1 MVKNADRLAY
11 RTTERTPDTEAS
23 VRAAGCLCWRPAGR
37 GGIELLIIHRPR
49 YDDWSWP
56 KGKQEDQETLPET
69 AHREVLE
76 EVGLDV
82 RLGVSLPGIRYRAK
96 SAEKHVH
103 YWSAEV
109 GPQTTARADG
119 DEVDRLEWVSPQRA
133 RKLLTN
139 SSDLVPLDRLEQ
151 LHRAGDLAVRP
162 VILVRH
168 AKAKPRSSWSRPE
181 GDRPLAA
188 TGKRQAMAVTRLL
201 NVWTPQRVVTSP
213 WLRCLSTVTPY
224 ARNAGLKLKE
234 KPQLTEAAHKR
245 KPAKAAAVVES
256 LFDKE
261 SSAALCTHR
270 PVLPTVLRVLRS
282 RLSPEL
288 RGILPDQDPYLAP
301 GEMIVLQVSRRH
313 RRRVIS
319 VEIVKP
325 FDD

>member
-1 MVKNADRLAY
+1 MAKNPDRLAY
-11 RTTERTPDTEAS
+11 RMTEPSPETDPS
-23 VRAAGCLCWRPAGR
+23 VRAAGCLCWRSDGR
-37 GGIELLIIHRPR
+37 SGLELLIIHRPR

-82 RLGVSLPGIRYRAK
+82 RLGVPLPAIRYRAK

-103 YWSAEV
+103 YWSAEI
-109 GPQTTARADG
+109 GPQDRPEADG
-119 DEVDRLEWVSPQRA
+119 HEVDRLEWVSPERA
-133 RKLLTN
+133 RELLSN
-139 SSDLVPLDRLEQ
+139 RSGLEPLERLVE
-151 LHRAGDLAVRP
+151 LHAAGDLSVRP
-162 VILVRH
+162 VIIVRH

-201 NVWTPQRVVTSP
+201 EVWSPKRVVSSP

-224 ARNAGLKLKE
+224 ARAAGLKLKE

-245 KPAKAAAVVES
+245 RPAKAGAVVES

-261 SSAALCTHR
+261 PSAALCTHR
-270 PVLPTVLRVLRS
+270 PVLPTVLRVLRG
-282 RLSPEL
+282 RLDPQL
-288 RGILPDQDPYLAP
+288 RSILPEEDPYLAP
-301 GEMIVLQVSRRH
+301 GEMIVLQVSRKH
-313 RRRVIS
+313 RRRVVT